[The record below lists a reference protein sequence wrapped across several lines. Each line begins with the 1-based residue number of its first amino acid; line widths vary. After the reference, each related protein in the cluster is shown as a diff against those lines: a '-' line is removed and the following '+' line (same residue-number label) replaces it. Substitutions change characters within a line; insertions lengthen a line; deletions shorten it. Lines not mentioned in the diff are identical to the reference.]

1 MGISFVWYTR
11 FYYICSKVIK
21 EFLTLLSNYLI
32 MKNIIINNGKTT
44 VTISA
49 CHNVTVSEKSITID
63 LITTSTKT
71 YVPKSTKTAGKRR
84 GRPLGSKNRKKTSM
98 KK

>member
-21 EFLTLLSNYLI
+21 KFLTFLFNYLI
-32 MKNIIINNGKTT
+32 MKNIVINNGKTT
-44 VTISA
+44 VTIAA

-63 LITTSTKT
+63 LLTTSTKT
-71 YVPKSTKTAGKRR
+71 KTKTAGKRR
-84 GRPLGSKNRKKTSM
+84 GRPAGVKNKKKASM